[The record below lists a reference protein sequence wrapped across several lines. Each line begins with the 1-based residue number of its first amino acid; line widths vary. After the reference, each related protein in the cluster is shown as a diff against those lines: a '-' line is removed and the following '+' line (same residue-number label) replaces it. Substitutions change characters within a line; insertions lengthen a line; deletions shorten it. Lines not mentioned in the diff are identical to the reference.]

1 MSDDLEA
8 RMRLVANE
16 QTKLT
21 ATLLDNLASGAA
33 LAGAIGPMASSLYT
47 RQIPQSPYWG
57 AFVVFW
63 LMISAGAHTLAQL
76 KLRRL
81 TP

>member
-1 MSDDLEA
+1 MSDDLDA
-8 RMRLVANE
+8 QMRLIANE

-21 ATLLDNLASGAA
+21 ANLLNNLASGAA
-33 LAGAIGPMASSLYT
+33 LAGAVGPMASSLYT

-63 LMISAGAHTLAQL
+63 LTMACMAHYVAYRL
-76 KLRRL
+76 LRRL
-81 TP
+81 AP